1 MERTWGE
8 TVERKETAVAL
19 GLFDGVHLG
28 HRAVLKTACTQSENG
43 LIPAVFTFEP
53 ETALYK
59 KCAAKGYIYGQE
71 MKRRLFMECGM
82 EQFCFLP
89 FEDVRGLTGEDFA
102 GEILCKRMNAGFVC
116 CGSDFRFGK
125 GASCGVDELRKFGEL
140 YGFRVDVVSEV
151 RCGDTVVSSSE
162 IRRLLSEGS
171 IEKANELLG
180 RPYTVSGKIVD
191 GNHIGRTIDFP
202 TINQNFSSGQLVPA
216 YGVYSA
222 ETVIDGEKFR
232 AVTNIGVKPTI
243 SGERSPLAE
252 THILGFSGDLYGKE
266 LDVELTGF
274 IRHEKKFSSL
284 DELKKQIL
292 NDISAVNI

>member
-1 MERTWGE
+1 MER
-8 TVERKETAVAL
+8 KQTAVAL

-28 HRAVLKTACTQSENG
+28 HRAVLKTACAQRENG
-43 LIPAVFTFEP
+43 LIPAVFTFDP
-53 ETALYK
+53 SSVAYK
-59 KCAAKGYIYGQE
+59 SGAGQGYIYGQ
-71 MKRRLFMECGM
+71 KYKWKLLYECGI
-82 EQFCFLP
+82 ECFYSPP
-89 FEDVRGLTGEDFA
+89 FEDLKSWSGESFV
-102 GEILCKRMNAGFVC
+102 KRVLKQRFNAGFVC

-125 GASCGVDELRKFGEL
+125 GASCGVDELRKLGEL